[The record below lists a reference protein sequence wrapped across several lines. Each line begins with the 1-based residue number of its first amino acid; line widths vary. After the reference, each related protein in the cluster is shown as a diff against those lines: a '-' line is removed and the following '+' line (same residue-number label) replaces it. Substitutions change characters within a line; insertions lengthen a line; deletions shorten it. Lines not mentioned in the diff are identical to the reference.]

1 MQKEKIRVY
10 VLARELNVDTKV
22 LLDMCKQ
29 AGYDVKNQLSNL
41 EPEQRERSRPCSRP
55 DRRSQPQVPA
65 AKAVLQTPLPDQA
78 HGSQLGHAARAP
90 CACDRRAAA
99 ARGNGPAQAGGTDAS
114 HRPGSG
120 STRGAA
126 PA

>member
-41 EPEQRERSRPCSRP
+41 EPEQRDAIESLLKAG
-55 DRRSQPQVPA
+55 SQKPA
-65 AKAVLQTPLPDQA
+65 GGAPPSKPVLPSPLPDQR
-78 HGSQLGHAARAP
+78 SIRNLDTRPTRRYPRADTTP
-90 CACDRRAAA
+90 NNHSAD
-99 ARGNGPAQAGGTDAS
+99 
-114 HRPGSG
+114 
-120 STRGAA
+120 
-126 PA
+126 